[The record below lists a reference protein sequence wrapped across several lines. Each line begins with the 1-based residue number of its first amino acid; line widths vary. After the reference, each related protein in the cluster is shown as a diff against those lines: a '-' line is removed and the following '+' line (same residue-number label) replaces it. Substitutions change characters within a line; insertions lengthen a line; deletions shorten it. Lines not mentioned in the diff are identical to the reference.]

1 MNKND
6 FEIPTFDYKTF
17 KKDLQ
22 SGDINGLE
30 YLEKTMIRE
39 LKDKCND
46 NYTGWKYQDY
56 IVNLFYATIDLNR
69 CVDIYE
75 TSKVKNNFNYDLYT
89 ETRDLLFEEIGFNLD
104 DLWDME

>member
-22 SGDINGLE
+22 SGDINGLD
-30 YLEKTMIRE
+30 YLEKTIIRE

-56 IVNLFYATIDLNR
+56 IVRLFYATMYLND
-69 CVDIYE
+69 CVNIYE
-75 TSKVKNNFNYDLYT
+75 TSNVKNHFNYDLYV
-89 ETRDLLFEEIGFNLD
+89 ETRNLLFEEIGFNLD
-104 DLWDME
+104 DLWGE